1 MHLVDL
7 ISFTLLLSIPS
18 GESLQIS
25 YSEMSKIFL
34 FWCSLLGLNIID
46 IKMNQFSR
54 KICMGEG
61 EVHVGKFYLCL
72 DAFYGSK

>member
-1 MHLVDL
+1 MDL
-7 ISFTLLLSIPS
+7 FEFIYLTFFPFIPS

-72 DAFYGSK
+72 DAVYGSK